1 MFFDMNQFWCRVGSH
16 KQTRSDVR
24 FVRAVL
30 PVALVS
36 KGGTLT
42 VYYDYYQMEL
52 LERKCVCCKNKSHLL
67 VSYDC
72 YRGGHFT
79 ATIGHREHNKE
90 SFFQFYEEEWFEYL
104 TSCFKHAHPNEQA
117 ALFEP
122 ISLEEAREIAASI
135 TGSLNVNPIHE
146 GFQSDIDGTNHIEL
160 LVGQWFESPELGM
173 NFCKHNKAGRFK
185 WGG

>member
-1 MFFDMNQFWCRVGSH
+1 MFFDLNQFWCRIGSH
-16 KQTRSDVR
+16 KQTESSVR

-30 PVALVS
+30 PVALAS
-36 KGGTLT
+36 KGGRLT

-72 YRGGHFT
+72 YRGGWFET
-79 ATIGHREHNKE
+79 KVGNEDSDIE
-90 SFFQFYEEEWFEYL
+90 SFFQFYTEDWFEHFTAFFMHYY
-104 TSCFKHAHPNEQA
+104 PNEQA
-117 ALFEP
+117 VLFEP
-122 ISLEEAREIAASI
+122 ISLKEAREISASMS
-135 TGSLNVNPIHE
+135 GSLNVRPIHE
-146 GFQSDIDGTNHIEL
+146 EFQSDIDGTNHIEL
-160 LVGQWFESPELGM
+160 LAGQWFESPELGI